1 MTEAE
6 IETAAAL
13 LADAR
18 RRCVQID
25 ALPVT
30 PSSVAEGH
38 AIQDR
43 VAELLASRS
52 APSRPARR
60 LMASRRAA

>member
-18 RRCVQID
+18 RRGVQID

-30 PSSVAEGH
+30 PSSVAEEH

-43 VAELLASRS
+43 VAELVGESIGAFK
-52 APSRPARR
+52 AG
-60 LMASRRAA
+60 RAA